1 MPESVGELSAS
12 GIAVTTGNPDE
23 SRMRIVLRLAEKG
36 WGQTAPNPMVGAIV
50 FNAGEQVG
58 EGFHQRFGNA
68 HAEVIALRQAG
79 DRARGGTLYV
89 NLEPCNHHGRNPP
102 CTEAIIASGIARV
115 VAAVRDPNPVASGGA
130 ERLQAAGVQVD
141 FGVLEKEAREL
152 NAVFF
157 NRITS
162 DLPWITLKLA
172 LSLDGAIAGS
182 KRTRGWLTNEK
193 SRAIVQRMRANS
205 DAIAVGV
212 ETAIAD
218 DPQLTARTDP
228 PPRVAPMR
236 IVFDR
241 TARLPSTTVLA
252 TTARAIPT
260 LIVTAENA
268 TVPEALADS
277 GVESMAAH
285 DLGDALRK
293 LRERGIASI
302 VVEGGAGLAAS
313 FLAGDYV
320 DRLVIFRAPIV
331 LGGDALGGF
340 SGIAPLDV
348 EHAPRFDLL
357 DVQRIDDDVM
367 TVYATRKR

>member
-1 MPESVGELSAS
+1 MPDSVAELPTS
-12 GIAVTTGNPDE
+12 GIAVTTGDPDE
-23 SRMRIVLRLAEKG
+23 SRMRLALQLAERG
-36 WGQTAPNPMVGAIV
+36 WGQTAPNPMVGAV
-50 FNAGEQVG
+50 AFNGTDKVG
-58 EGFHQRFGNA
+58 EGFHQRFGDA
-68 HAEVIALRQAG
+68 HAEVIALREAG
-79 DRARGGTLYV
+79 ERARGGTLYV

-130 ERLQAAGVQVD
+130 ERLRSAGVQVD
-141 FGVLEKEAREL
+141 FGVLENEAREL
-152 NAVFF
+152 NAVFL
-157 NRITS
+157 NRVTS
-162 DLPWITLKLA
+162 DLPWVTLKLA

-182 KRTRGWLTNEK
+182 KRTRGWLTNDK

-241 TARLPSTTVLA
+241 TARLPLTALLA
-252 TTARAIPT
+252 KTARATPT
-260 LIVTAENA
+260 LIVTAENT
-268 TVPEALADS
+268 TVPDVLSEA
-277 GVESMAAH
+277 GVEAMAAH

-302 VVEGGAGLAAS
+302 LVEGGAGLAAS

-331 LGGDALGGF
+331 LGGGALGAF

-348 EHAPRFDLL
+348 EQSPRFELL
-357 DVQRIDDDVM
+357 DVRRIEDDVM
-367 TVYATRKR
+367 TVYATRRR